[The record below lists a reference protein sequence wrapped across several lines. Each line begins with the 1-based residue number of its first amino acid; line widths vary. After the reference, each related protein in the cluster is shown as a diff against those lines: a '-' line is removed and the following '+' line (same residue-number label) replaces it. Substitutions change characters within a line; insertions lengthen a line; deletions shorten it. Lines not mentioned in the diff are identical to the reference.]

1 MLQYYLYFSFII
13 ILLGLIGTK
22 SNHIQATKNG
32 RPQYLFWVIFVL
44 WLLIG
49 LRDQLFGRDTLG
61 YVNFFQKSLVLDL
74 KDKPEPLHDLFVFL
88 IRSITDNYHI
98 YLLLSAA
105 PICLALYY
113 LFKRYLNNSYE
124 VLAAICIYTVLGI
137 FGFNNAGLRQTI
149 AMSLG
154 IFAFLYADK
163 DKWIPS
169 VLCLIIAYFYHNS
182 SFILFLIYPAF
193 FFNPKRYGPIIVI
206 ALFLIGAVMPGVVM
220 PFIQTYL
227 PMEDRFGN
235 YAEFTQNQ
243 NYTGFFLQMILVAIA
258 YIQKDKVMLPE
269 KTKNFFMNMAF
280 LGLGMQSLTVTFAE
294 MFRVSYYFCIF
305 DLVLVPLA
313 LTSFKGEQGKTIR
326 VAFIIVCL
334 IYIFIIS
341 QAATLPI
348 KQDYTIYH

>member
-13 ILLGLIGTK
+13 ILLGLIGAK
-22 SNHIQATKNG
+22 SDYILATKKG

-49 LRDQLFGRDTLG
+49 LRNQLYGRDTLG
-61 YVNFFQKSLVLDL
+61 YVGFFHETIVLDL
-74 KDKPEPLHDLFVFL
+74 KDKPEPLHDLFVYL
-88 IRSITDNYHI
+88 IRAITDNYHI

-105 PICLALYY
+105 PICLALYF
-113 LFKRYLNNSYE
+113 LFKNYLNKSYE

-154 IFAFLYADK
+154 IFAFMYADK
-163 DKWIPS
+163 GKWISS
-169 VLCLIIAYFYHNS
+169 VLCLVTAYLFHNS

-193 FFNPKRYGPIIVI
+193 FFNPKRYGPIVVL
-206 ALFLIGAVMPGVVM
+206 ALFLVGAVMPGVVM
-220 PFIQTYL
+220 PFIQTHL
-227 PMEDRFGN
+227 PMEDRFSA
-235 YAEFTQNQ
+235 YEEFTQLQ
-243 NYTGFFLQMILVAIA
+243 NYTGFFLQLILVAIA
-258 YIQKDKVMLPE
+258 YIQRDRVVLPK

-280 LGLGMQSLTVTFAE
+280 LGLGLQSLTVTFAE

-326 VAFIIVCL
+326 VAFIIGCL

-341 QAATLPI
+341 QAATLPL
-348 KQDYTIYH
+348 KQNYTIYH

>member
-1 MLQYYLYFSFII
+1 MLQYYLYFLFII
-13 ILLGLIGTK
+13 ILFGLNGK
-22 SNHIQATKNG
+22 QSDYIQASKKG
-32 RPQYLFWVIFVL
+32 RPLYLFWVIFVL

-49 LRDQLFGRDTLG
+49 LRDQLYGRDTLG
-61 YVNFFQKSLVLDL
+61 YVKYFHATTVLDL
-74 KDKPEPLHDLFVFL
+74 KDKPEPLHDLFVYL
-88 IRSITDNYHI
+88 VRSLSDNYHV

-105 PICLALYY
+105 PICLAFYY
-113 LFKRYLNNSYE
+113 LFKKYLNGSYE
-124 VLAAICIYTVLGI
+124 VLAAICIYTLLGI

-149 AMSLG
+149 AMSMG

-163 DKWIPS
+163 GKWVQS
-169 VLCLIIAYFYHNS
+169 VLWLVTAYFFHNS

-193 FFNPKRYGPIIVI
+193 FFNPKRYGPIIVL
-206 ALFLIGAVMPGVVM
+206 ALFLVGAVMPGSVM
-220 PFIQTYL
+220 PFIQAYL
-227 PMEDRFGN
+227 PMEDRFGG
-235 YAEFTQNQ
+235 YVEFTQYQ

-313 LTSFKGEQGKTIR
+313 LTLFKGEQGKMIR
-326 VAFIIVCL
+326 AAFIIGCL

-341 QAATLPI
+341 QAATLPL
-348 KQDYTIYH
+348 KQNYIIYN